1 MREQLFDESDR
12 YDDML
17 QLGLDLSGED
27 KHYFIR
33 GRLADL
39 CSQLPSDWEPRRIL
53 DFGCGGGDTS
63 GALAQVFPGAD
74 VVGADVS
81 VPTLQGAE
89 ARHASDRVS
98 FCLASA
104 ISGGDRFDLCYVN
117 GAFHHIE
124 PRQRRRALTT
134 IHRSLAD
141 GGYLAL
147 FENNP
152 WNPGARLVM
161 RRIPFDRGAQML
173 SPTKTRG
180 LVQDAGFAEV
190 RATRSLFYFPRPLA
204 RLRAMEPWLSR
215 VPLGAQ
221 YYVLA
226 RK

>member
-1 MREQLFDESDR
+1 VSEHLFDQSES

-17 QLGLDLSGED
+17 QMGLDLSGED
-27 KHYFIR
+27 KHYFIQ
-33 GRLADL
+33 GRLGDL
-39 CSQLPSDWEPRRIL
+39 RRQLPAAWRPQRIL
-53 DFGCGGGDTS
+53 DFGCGGGDTCS
-63 GALAQVFPGAD
+63 ALAEVFPGAD

-81 VPTLQGAE
+81 DPTLHAAA
-89 ARHASDRVS
+89 ARHSSNRVS

-104 ISGGDRFDLCYVN
+104 LNDADPFDLCYVN

-124 PRQRRRALTT
+124 PPARGPVLAT
-134 IHRSLAD
+134 IHRSLAA

-161 RRIPFDRGAQML
+161 RRIPFDRDARML
-173 SPTKTRG
+173 RPRTTMG
-180 LVQDAGFAEV
+180 LVQEAGFSEV
-190 RATRSLFYFPRPLA
+190 CTTRSLFYFPRSFA
-204 RLRAMEPWLSR
+204 RLRSLEPWLSR